1 MCNTQSMVKLYIEFP
16 YVKRI
21 QRIIMDWIDSL
32 NNLEVNGNEIM
43 SFFEYYELFKKSP
56 EKELRPTSAYLQDMV
71 NYFGRDDHKHLNV
84 FSHDDQ
90 DAPAVFGQYK
100 IEEKIIE
107 QLRNFAEEGFNNKFI
122 LLIGPNGSSKSSL
135 VKRLMKGAEDYSKT
149 DEGALYTF
157 SWIFPINTVIKGN
170 LGLNQAS
177 TTSDLSSYAQLED
190 KDISAILTSELK
202 DHPLLLIPK
211 EVRKDLI
218 HSAFNENPEKLEEI
232 EKSYLVRG
240 DLSKRNRMIYDA
252 LLKNY
257 KGKHEEVLK
266 HIRVER
272 YTISRRYS
280 RSAVTIEPQLHVDA
294 KMQQI
299 TMDQRLASLPPSLQS
314 LNLFQMSGETIHANR
329 GILEYS
335 DLLKRPL
342 DTFKYLL
349 MTMESG
355 SINLGGILTELD
367 IFFIGTSNEVHLTAF
382 KQHPDFNSFKGRF
395 TFIRVPYLLDYKSE
409 MKIYQKQINSIK
421 DRTHFEPGALDAI
434 AKFAVMTRIRSCMTK
449 HYEDTK
455 KLSAIVT
462 TLNPLEK
469 AGLYSEDRIIPGR
482 LDVEQA
488 QILKHNIER
497 IESEF
502 EFDNLYEG
510 KFGISPRDIKNI
522 IYRLADMNK
531 AITFIQVLDY
541 FKRIINKK
549 SEYDFLNMSAHGDY
563 HNPPKFIELINEAA
577 LDDFDKKLRES
588 LGLVDDRSYE
598 DYLKRYIENINA
610 MIKGEKIKNVVTSKY
625 EDADEY
631 FIKEFENNIN
641 LKEDAANFRSHLIS
655 KLGAWY
661 LDNKGEEVDYT
672 KIFPEV
678 VDRLKESFRKEQE
691 KVIHK
696 IAKNLVFFEAEM
708 SGKEVK
714 GHIPLKEDI
723 KKEIKVVIDN
733 LQSSYGYSQNGSFE
747 LIKYLIKERY

>member
-1 MCNTQSMVKLYIEFP
+1 
-16 YVKRI
+16 
-21 QRIIMDWIDSL
+21 MDWINSL
-32 NNLEVNGNEIM
+32 NELEVNGNEIM
-43 SFFEYYELFKKSP
+43 SFFDYYELFKKHP
-56 EKELRPTSAYLQDMV
+56 ERELRPTSAYLQDMV
-71 NYFGRDDHKHLNV
+71 NHFGRDEEGHLSV
-84 FSHDDQ
+84 FGKDDQ
-90 DAPAVFGQYK
+90 DAPAVFGQHK
-100 IEEKIIE
+100 IQEKIIE

-122 LLIGPNGSSKSSL
+122 LLVGPNGSSKSSL

-149 DEGALYTF
+149 DEGALYSF
-157 SWIFPINTVIKGN
+157 SWIFPINTVVKGT
-170 LGLNQAS
+170 LGLNQTQS
-177 TTSDLSSYAQLED
+177 GVNINSYAELED
-190 KDISAILTSELK
+190 KDISAILTSDLK

-211 EVRKDLI
+211 EARKDI
-218 HSAFNENPEKLEEI
+218 IQSAYHDRPEKLEEI

-395 TFIRVPYLLDYKSE
+395 TFIRVPYLLDYRNE
-409 MKIYQKQINSIK
+409 MHIYQRQIDSIK
-421 DRTHFEPGALDAI
+421 DRTRFEPGALEAI
-434 AKFAVMTRIRSCMTK
+434 GKFSVMTRIRSCMSK
-449 HYEDTK
+449 HYEK
-455 KLSAIVT
+455 EPKLSSIVT

-469 AGLYSEDRIIPGR
+469 CYLYSKDRAIPAR
-482 LDVEQA
+482 LDVEQS
-488 QILKHNIER
+488 QLLKHNIGKV
-497 IESEF
+497 ESEF

-510 KFGISPRDIKNI
+510 KFGISPRDIKNM

-531 AITFIQVLDY
+531 DITFIEVLEY

-563 HNPPKFIELINEAA
+563 HNPQKFIELINEDS
-577 LDDFDKKLRES
+577 LDTFDKQLRGC

-598 DYLKRYIENINA
+598 DYLQKYIQHINA
-610 MIKGEKIKNVVTSKY
+610 LIKGEKIKNEVTGKY
-625 EDADEY
+625 EESDQY
-631 FIKEFENNIN
+631 FIKEFESNIN
-641 LKEDAANFRSHLIS
+641 LKEDATNFRSHLIS

-661 LDNKGEEVDYT
+661 LDNRGEKVDYV

-691 KVIHK
+691 KVIHN
-696 IAKNLVFFEAEM
+696 ISKNLVFFESEV
-708 SGKEVK
+708 SGKEIK

-723 KKEIKVVIDN
+723 KKEIQQVIEN
-733 LQSSYGYSQNGSFE
+733 LKSTYGYSQNGSFA

>member
-1 MCNTQSMVKLYIEFP
+1 MEWL
-16 YVKRI
+16 
-21 QRIIMDWIDSL
+21 DSL
-32 NNLEVNGNEIM
+32 NDLEVNGNEIM
-43 SFFEYYELFKKSP
+43 SFFDYYELFKKQP
-56 EKELRPTSAYLQDMV
+56 ARELRPTSAYLQDMV
-71 NYFGRDDHKHLNV
+71 DYFGRDEAGHLDV
-84 FSHDDQ
+84 FSKDDQ
-90 DAPAVFGQYK
+90 DAPAVFGQHK
-100 IEEKIIE
+100 IEEKIVE
-107 QLRNFAEEGFNNKFI
+107 SLRNFAEEGFNNKFI
-122 LLIGPNGSSKSSL
+122 LLVGPNGSSKSSL

-149 DEGALYTF
+149 DEGALYSF
-157 SWIFPINTVIKGN
+157 SWIFPINTVVKGS
-170 LGLNQAS
+170 LGLNQTHAS
-177 TTSDLSSYAQLED
+177 SDLNSYAFLED
-190 KDISAILTSELK
+190 KDISAILPSELK

-211 EVRKDLI
+211 EARKDLI
-218 HSAFNENPEKLEEI
+218 QSAYADSPEKLEEI

-257 KGKHEEVLK
+257 KGKHKEVLK
-266 HIRVER
+266 HIRIER
-272 YTISRRYS
+272 FTISRRYS

-367 IFFIGTSNEVHLTAF
+367 IFFIGTSNEIHLTAF

-395 TFIRVPYLLDYKSE
+395 TFIRVPYLLDYKCE
-409 MKIYQKQINSIK
+409 MKIYERQIASIK
-421 DRTHFEPGALDAI
+421 DRTRFEPGALDAI
-434 AKFAVMTRIRSCMTK
+434 GKFSVMTRIRSCMSK
-449 HYEDTK
+449 HYEKNK
-455 KLSAIVT
+455 KLSNIVT

-469 AGLYSEDRIIPGR
+469 CYLYSTDRVIPSH
-482 LDVEQA
+482 LDVEDA
-488 QILKHNIER
+488 QILKHSIEK

-510 KFGISPRDIKNI
+510 KFGISPRDIKNM
-522 IYRLADMNK
+522 IYRLADLNK
-531 AITFIQVLDY
+531 DITFIEVLEY

-563 HNPPKFIELINEAA
+563 HNPQKFLELINEDC
-577 LDDFDKKLRES
+577 LNNFDKQLRGC

-598 DYLKRYIENINA
+598 DYLTKYIQNINSL
-610 MIKGEKIKNVVTSKY
+610 IKGEKIKNEVTGKY
-625 EDADEY
+625 EESNQY
-631 FIKEFENNIN
+631 FLKEFESNIN
-641 LKEDAANFRSHLIS
+641 LKEDVDNFRSHLIS

-661 LDNKGEEVDYT
+661 LDNPGSKVDYL
-672 KIFPEV
+672 KIFPDV

-691 KVIHK
+691 KVI
-696 IAKNLVFFEAEM
+696 KNISKNIVFFEAEL
-708 SGKEVK
+708 SGKDVK

-723 KKEIKVVIDN
+723 KREIQQVIDN
-733 LQSSYGYSQNGSFE
+733 LKSTYGYSQNGSFE

>member
-1 MCNTQSMVKLYIEFP
+1 
-16 YVKRI
+16 
-21 QRIIMDWIDSL
+21 MDWLDSL
-32 NNLEVNGNEIM
+32 NDLEVNGNETM
-43 SFFEYYELFKKSP
+43 SFFDYYELFKKFP
-56 EKELRPTSAYLQDMV
+56 DRELRPTSAYLQDMV
-71 NYFGRDDHKHLNV
+71 DYFGRDDQGHLNV
-84 FSHDDQ
+84 FQKDDQ

-107 QLRNFAEEGFNNKFI
+107 QLRNFAEEGFNNKF
-122 LLIGPNGSSKSSL
+122 LLLVGPNGSSKSSL

-157 SWIFPINTVIKGN
+157 SWIFPINTVVKGN
-170 LGLNQAS
+170 LGLNQSHAS
-177 TTSDLSSYAQLED
+177 VNLNSYALLED
-190 KDISAILTSELK
+190 KDISAILASELK

-218 HSAFNENPEKLEEI
+218 HSAFNDQPEKLEEI

-272 YTISRRYS
+272 YTVSRRYS

-395 TFIRVPYLLDYKSE
+395 TFIRVPYLLDYKCE
-409 MKIYQKQINSIK
+409 MDIYKKQIDSIK
-421 DRTHFEPGALDAI
+421 DRTRFEPGSLSAI
-434 AKFAVMTRIRSCMTK
+434 AKFSVMTRIRSCMSK
-449 HYEDTK
+449 HYEDNK

-469 AGLYSEDRIIPGR
+469 CALYSSDRQLPAH
-482 LDVEQA
+482 LNVEEA
-488 QILKHNIER
+488 QLLKHNISKV
-497 IESEF
+497 ESEF

-510 KFGISPRDIKNI
+510 KFGISPRDIKNM
-522 IYRLADMNK
+522 IYRLADLNK
-531 AITFIQVLDY
+531 DITFIEVLDY

-563 HNPPKFIELINEAA
+563 HNPQKFIELINEDC
-577 LDDFDKKLRES
+577 LDQFDRQLRGC

-598 DYLKRYIENINA
+598 DYLKKYIQNINA
-610 MIKGEKIKNVVTSKY
+610 LIKGEKIKNDVTGKY
-625 EDADEY
+625 EEGDTY
-631 FIKEFENNIN
+631 LIKEFENNIS
-641 LKEDAANFRSHLIS
+641 LKEDPATFRSHLIS

-661 LDNKGEEVDYT
+661 LDNPGQQVDYL
-672 KIFPEV
+672 KIFPDV
-678 VDRLKESFRKEQE
+678 VDRLKESFRQEQE
-691 KVIHK
+691 KVIK
-696 IAKNLVFFEAEM
+696 NISKNLVFFEAEK
-708 SGKEVK
+708 SGKDVQ

-723 KKEIKVVIDN
+723 KKEIQQILDN
-733 LQSSYGYSQNGSFE
+733 LQTTYGYSQNGSFA